1 MTSELELPDL
11 PRWVEAHG
19 VAEDRDGWRE
29 PVGGGLAIG
38 HDATRVIII
47 VGEAEVDATVALVAA
62 RPSHAVVFGGERGD
76 LVAAFEARGRFVE
89 RVIVHTLADADALPD
104 LDGAALLGETAVPD
118 VPPALA
124 AELAW
129 ARARG
134 PIWAVWVDDA
144 PQSFAYALW
153 RSAGWFDITIETLP
167 GYRQLGLGTIA
178 VTAMIRAER
187 AAGREPVWAAD
198 EHNAASLALARRLG
212 FTPSDEVWVAAGAQ
226 G

>member
-1 MTSELELPDL
+1 MTGLDLPDL

-19 VAEDRDGWRE
+19 VAADPDGWCE
-29 PVGGGLAIG
+29 PLGGGLAIG

-47 VGEAEVDATVALVAA
+47 AGAAEVDAATALVAA
-62 RPSHAVVFGGERGD
+62 RPTHAVVFGGERSD
-76 LVAAFEARGRFVE
+76 LVAAFEARGRLVE
-89 RVIVHTLADADALPD
+89 RVIVHTLADAEALPD
-104 LDGAALLGETAVPD
+104 LDGAALLGDAAVTD
-118 VPPALA
+118 VPPELA

-134 PIWAVWVDDA
+134 PVWAVWVDGA

-153 RSAGWFDITIETLP
+153 RSPGWFDITIETLA

-187 AAGREPVWAAD
+187 AAGREPVWAANED
-198 EHNAASLALARRLG
+198 NTASLALARRLG
-212 FTPSDEVWVAAGAQ
+212 FTPIDEIWVAAAR
-226 G
+226 